1 MRIVA
6 LAAPNVCVPLRVPKS
21 VERGYRT
28 HPVPVALFAAPIL
41 SENAARMIAAIVGL
55 PGVRV
60 GVISQAP
67 LEDLPVPLRSQVA
80 HWRVV
85 DVLDTA
91 QLLDAVGQLEQR
103 LGRVDRLIGAY
114 EQLQVPLAEVREQ
127 RKIAGMG
134 VEAARNFRD
143 KARMKSLLRDA
154 GLPCARHR
162 LVTGDAEA
170 RAFAREIGFPLIVKP
185 PAGAGAQAT
194 TRVDG
199 LDALRIA
206 VEAATP
212 GPDRPVL
219 LEEYVTGDEHSFETV
234 SIGGRAVWHSL
245 THYYPSPLE
254 VLRNPWIQWCL
265 ILPRE
270 VEEPQYDDIRRAAFR
285 VLEVL
290 GMQTGLSHMEWF
302 RRPDGTIAI
311 SEVAARPPGAQLMTI
326 VSRAHDF
333 DFVAAWARLMLFEE
347 FAAPP
352 RRYAVGAA
360 YLRGQG
366 SGRVKAIHGLDQVQH
381 DIGSLVVDAKL
392 PTAGQSPTG
401 SYEGEGFIILRHTE
415 TAVVQQALQRLIAT
429 VRVEL
434 G

>member
-1 MRIVA
+1 
-6 LAAPNVCVPLRVPKS
+6 
-21 VERGYRT
+21 
-28 HPVPVALFAAPIL
+28 VPVALFAAPIL
-41 SENAARMIAAIVGL
+41 SENAARMIAAIASL

-67 LEDLPVPLRSQVA
+67 LEDLPVPVRSQVS
-80 HWRVV
+80 HWRIP

-91 QLLDAVGQLEQR
+91 QLLEAVGQLEQR
-103 LGRVDRLIGAY
+103 LGRADRLIGAY
-114 EQLQVPLAEVREQ
+114 EQLQVPLAEVRE
-127 RKIAGMG
+127 RRGITGMPA
-134 VEAARNFRD
+134 EAARNFRD
-143 KARMKSLLRDA
+143 KARMKSLLREA

-162 LVTGDAEA
+162 LVTAPADAME
-170 RAFAREIGFPLIVKP
+170 FAGEVGFPLIVKP

-194 TRVDG
+194 TKADD
-199 LDALRIA
+199 LAALRTA

-212 GPDRPVL
+212 GPGRPVL

-270 VEEPQYDDIRRAAFR
+270 VEEAQYDDIRRAAFR
-285 VLEVL
+285 ALEVL
-290 GMQTGLSHMEWF
+290 GMETGLSHMEWF
-302 RRPDGTIAI
+302 RRPPPDGTIAI
-311 SEVAARPPGAQLMTI
+311 SEVAARPPGAQIMTI

-333 DFVAAWARLMLFEE
+333 DFVAAWARLMVFDE

-366 SGRVKAIHGLDQVQH
+366 SGRVKAIHGLDQVRH
-381 DIGSLVVDAKL
+381 EIGSLVVDVKL
-392 PTAGQSPTG
+392 PTAGQTPTG
-401 SYEGEGFIILRHTE
+401 SYEGEGFVILRHPDTG
-415 TAVVQQALQRLIAT
+415 VVQRALRRLISL